1 MVSFIYLFLFEWE
14 SVIRVLKRRGMCRF
28 PRKEISEIS
37 EISVTD
43 NNSDRYTY

>member
-1 MVSFIYLFLFEWE
+1 MFDDYENLPLFPA
-14 SVIRVLKRRGMCRF
+14 VCRF
-28 PRKEISEIS
+28 PEKEISEIS